1 MVRFNG
7 FEWARLAKN
16 TSGLPFDIFIDSLG
30 CSRNSNSLPQVRV
43 EVDSKRRIP
52 VSIDKISPKILSDKV
67 SQKEREKIAEVTGFI
82 AAAYDILIAYWNHFL
97 LSDREAL
104 RLLENL
110 AKYRGSKVDSAKN
123 SPCHETLVLCVGDG
137 ALNAIDEQ
145 IHWEQDTSNALWF
158 GWNAD
163 IPKVPGQNPNDMEQ
177 RQREAKQCTIKII
190 KENKFVRRV
199 IILAAMNEKPSTYII
214 PVIAKVFREHNIQAI
229 GIITTDFDSMTAFQQ
244 KAVNEEI
251 ERLRKQSNLL
261 LTLSCNTLA
270 QGISSEGLLWR
281 AAQLFINEPICG
293 I

>member
-1 MVRFNG
+1 M
-7 FEWARLAKN
+7 
-16 TSGLPFDIFIDSLG
+16 
-30 CSRNSNSLPQVRV
+30 
-43 EVDSKRRIP
+43 
-52 VSIDKISPKILSDKV
+52 
-67 SQKEREKIAEVTGFI
+67 
-82 AAAYDILIAYWNHFL
+82 
-97 LSDREAL
+97 
-104 RLLENL
+104 
-110 AKYRGSKVDSAKN
+110 
-123 SPCHETLVLCVGDG
+123 
-137 ALNAIDEQ
+137 
-145 IHWEQDTSNALWF
+145 
-158 GWNAD
+158 
-163 IPKVPGQNPNDMEQ
+163 PGQNPNDMEQ

-281 AAQLFINEPICG
+281 ATQLFINEPICG